1 MSMNNHT
8 FSSSD
13 FVHVPTSLAVG
24 EDVGT
29 LLHEGVRTTTL
40 DAFSKTR
47 KHEVHVVDLPSR
59 SISMTFGALQPLQGS
74 GLHRHNY
81 ETIIYIISGTG
92 FSMVG
97 ETLVAWTAGDAVYIP
112 VWRWHKHVNTSE
124 DAEVTYIACE
134 NTPLLQALGVALR
147 EEAS

>member
-1 MSMNNHT
+1 MSMNNHS
-8 FSSSD
+8 FSSRD
-13 FVHVPTSLAVG
+13 FVHVPASLAAG
-24 EDVGT
+24 EVTGT
-29 LLHEGVRTTTL
+29 LLHERVRKPTL
-40 DAFSKTR
+40 DAFSDAR
-47 KHEVHVVDLPSR
+47 KHEVHVVDLPCR
-59 SISMTFGALQPLQGS
+59 SISMTFGALRPLQGS

-81 ETIIYIISGTG
+81 ESVIYIISGAG

-97 ETLVAWTAGDAVYIP
+97 ETLVSWTAGDAIYIP

-124 DAEVTYIACE
+124 DAEATYIACE

>member
-1 MSMNNHT
+1 MNNHT
-8 FSSSD
+8 FSSRD
-13 FVHVPTSLAVG
+13 FVHVPASLAV
-24 EDVGT
+24 EDVMGS
-29 LLHEGVRTTTL
+29 LLHEGVRTPTL
-40 DAFSKTR
+40 DAFSESR

-92 FSMVG
+92 FSMIG
-97 ETLVAWTAGDAVYIP
+97 ETQVAWTAGDAIYIP

-124 DAEVTYIACE
+124 GAEATYIACE
-134 NTPLLQALGVALR
+134 NAPLLQALGVALR

>member
-1 MSMNNHT
+1 MNFEVSMNNHT
-8 FSSSD
+8 FSSGD
-13 FVHVPTSLAVG
+13 FVHVPASLAVG

-29 LLHEGVRTTTL
+29 LLHEG
-40 DAFSKTR
+40 S
-47 KHEVHVVDLPSR
+47 
-59 SISMTFGALQPLQGS
+59 FGALQPLQGS

-124 DAEVTYIACE
+124 DVEVTYI
-134 NTPLLQALGVALR
+134 
-147 EEAS
+147 